1 MSKFLIAGLFLASMF
16 IDGIIFPALFG
27 FREGFLTVLFIIVLL
42 LYREVNFPNAVL
54 VIVFAVI
61 AEFYW
66 GLRLGIL
73 ILPLLVSVGAFLLLN
88 TFFNIR
94 SKVFMIISGTI
105 MFIVFWWS
113 SALITKIL

>member
-1 MSKFLIAGLFLASMF
+1 MFL
-16 IDGIIFPALFG
+16 DGVILPALFG

-42 LYREVNFPNAVL
+42 LCREVSLPNVAL
-54 VIVFAVI
+54 AIVFAGI

-73 ILPLLVSVGAFLLLN
+73 ILPLLVSVGAFFLLN

-94 SKVFMIISGTI
+94 SRVFMTISGAI

-113 SALITKIL
+113 SALIVKIL